1 MAESICCDCRAA
13 LASSALA
20 AAAVVPPVLSA
31 SATAVAFCCAVA
43 GDAFCDAVAGESPD
57 ALAVAAGVCCVSAAT
72 VAGWIFVLAATGTS
86 AVAGFAVI
94 AAFFAVLAAAPFSA
108 GWAVSAAAMLAGVS
122 AAVVLSPDAIS
133 ASAFA
138 CGVLPAVSAITFC
151 GAGWARSTT
160 TIGFCAFVSACLP
173 SSAVVE
179 AVGALFSG
187 GAFSSAGT
195 VVFVCISAVC
205 VAASTGAFKP
215 SVGKSL
221 PRNSAALKV
230 ASSKWKS

>member
-57 ALAVAAGVCCVSAAT
+57 ALAAAAGVCCVSAAT
-72 VAGWIFVLAATGTS
+72 VTGWIFVLAATGTS

-108 GWAVSAAAMLAGVS
+108 GWAVSTAAATTLAGVS
-122 AAVVLSPDAIS
+122 AAAVLSPEATS

-151 GAGWARSTT
+151 GAGRTGSEA
-160 TIGFCAFVSACLP
+160 TIGFCAFVSACLL
-173 SSAVVE
+173 SSVVVE

-187 GAFSSAGT
+187 NVPSAAEA
-195 VVFVCISAVC
+195 AVC
-205 VAASTGAFKP
+205 VFASTGAFKP

>member
-57 ALAVAAGVCCVSAAT
+57 ALAAAAGVCCVSAAT
-72 VAGWIFVLAATGTS
+72 VAGWIFVLAATGAS

-108 GWAVSAAAMLAGVS
+108 GWAVSAAAATTLAGVS
-122 AAVVLSPDAIS
+122 AAAVLSPEATS

-138 CGVLPAVSAITFC
+138 CGVLPAVLAITFC
-151 GAGWARSTT
+151 GAGWVRSTT
-160 TIGFCAFVSACLP
+160 TIGFCAFVSAFLL
-173 SSAVVE
+173 SSFAVVE

-187 GAFSSAGT
+187 NVPSAAEA
-195 VVFVCISAVC
+195 AVC
-205 VAASTGAFKP
+205 VFASTGAFKP

>member
-1 MAESICCDCRAA
+1 MADSICCDCRAA

-72 VAGWIFVLAATGTS
+72 VTGWIFVLAATGAS
-86 AVAGFAVI
+86 VVAGFSVV
-94 AAFFAVLAAAPFSA
+94 AAFFAALSVAPLPVD
-108 GWAVSAAAMLAGVS
+108 WAVSAAAMLAGVS

-138 CGVLPAVSAITFC
+138 CGVLPAVSTITFC
-151 GAGWARSTT
+151 GAGRARSTT

-173 SSAVVE
+173 SSAV
-179 AVGALFSG
+179 AGGTLFSG
-187 GAFSSAGT
+187 CAFSSAGA
-195 VVFVCISAVC
+195 VVC
-205 VAASTGAFKP
+205 VCVSAAAVVASAGAFRP
-215 SVGKSL
+215 CVGKSI

>member
-57 ALAVAAGVCCVSAAT
+57 ALAAAAGVCCVSAAT
-72 VAGWIFVLAATGTS
+72 VTGWIFVLAATGTS

-94 AAFFAVLAAAPFSA
+94 AALFTALPAASLSA
-108 GWAVSAAAMLAGVS
+108 GWAVSA
-122 AAVVLSPDAIS
+122 VVLSSGATP

-138 CGVLPAVSAITFC
+138 CGVLPVVLAITFC

-160 TIGFCAFVSACLP
+160 TIGFCAFVSACLL
-173 SSAVVE
+173 SSVVVE

-187 GAFSSAGT
+187 NVPSAAEA
-195 VVFVCISAVC
+195 AVC
-205 VAASTGAFKP
+205 VFASTGAFKP

>member
-57 ALAVAAGVCCVSAAT
+57 ALAAAAGVCCVSVAT
-72 VAGWIFVLAATGTS
+72 VAGWIFALATTGAS

-108 GWAVSAAAMLAGVS
+108 GWAVSAAAATTLAGVS
-122 AAVVLSPDAIS
+122 AAAVLSPETT
-133 ASAFA
+133 SAFA
-138 CGVLPAVSAITFC
+138 CRVLPAVSAITFC
-151 GAGWARSTT
+151 GAGRAGSEA
-160 TIGFCAFVSACLP
+160 TIGLCAFVSAFLL

-195 VVFVCISAVC
+195 VVFVCVSAVC

-215 SVGKSL
+215 SVGKSI

>member
-57 ALAVAAGVCCVSAAT
+57 ALAVAAGVCCVSVAT
-72 VAGWIFVLAATGTS
+72 VAGWIFVLVATGAS
-86 AVAGFAVI
+86 VVAGFAVV
-94 AAFFAVLAAAPFSA
+94 AALFTALPAASLSA
-108 GWAVSAAAMLAGVS
+108 GWAVSA
-122 AAVVLSPDAIS
+122 VVLSSGATP

-138 CGVLPAVSAITFC
+138 CGVLPVVLAITFC

-160 TIGFCAFVSACLP
+160 TIGFCAFVSACLL
-173 SSAVVE
+173 SSVVVE

-187 GAFSSAGT
+187 NVPSAAEA
-195 VVFVCISAVC
+195 AVC
-205 VAASTGAFKP
+205 VFASTGAFKP